1 MADGVPAAPSISPL
15 QALARGL
22 AGDLLLRILL
32 LALVALT
39 LAAPDRIGSYP
50 SLVDWRTVGTLLGLL
65 ILTKGIEL
73 SGWLPHLARRLVALM
88 SSERLLAL
96 LLVASTA
103 ALATVLTND
112 VALFVIVPLTLTLR
126 DTGVPLTRL
135 IVFEALAANAGS
147 VLTPVGNPQNLFL
160 WQLSHTSFAQFAWAM
175 LPLTL
180 LLLAPLLL
188 LTLLS
193 FSGRALHFPQRQ
205 AAAKTDRLQLLLS
218 LVLYL
223 PFLVLTDMHR
233 PLAALLVLAPLL
245 LARRGVLLR
254 IDWGLLLVFVLMFID
269 LRLLGALPPVKNL
282 IATINLDIAWHLY
295 ATAIAASQVV
305 SNVPAAILLAQYS
318 QDWKVIAYG
327 VNVGGF
333 GFMLGSLAN
342 IIALRMTPDRRAWI
356 VFHAYSLPFL
366 AVAAVLAWLVLRPS
380 GA

>member
-1 MADGVPAAPSISPL
+1 MSPL

-22 AGDLLLRILL
+22 AGDMLLRILL
-32 LALVALT
+32 VALVALT
-39 LAAPDRIGSYP
+39 LAAPDRLGSYP

-73 SGWLPHLARRLVALM
+73 SGWLPHVARRLVGLM

-96 LLVASTA
+96 LLVMSTA

-112 VALFVIVPLTLTLR
+112 VALFVIVPLTLTLK
-126 DTGVPLTRL
+126 DTGLPLTRL

-160 WQLSHTSFAQFAWAM
+160 WQLSHTSFAQFAWTM
-175 LPLTL
+175 LPLTVL
-180 LLLAPLLL
+180 LLIPLLL

-193 FSGRALHFPQRQ
+193 FSGRALQFPQRR
-205 AAAKTDRLQLLLS
+205 AAAKTDRLQLGLS
-218 LVLYL
+218 LALYL

-245 LARRGVLLR
+245 LARRSVLLR

-282 IATINLDIAWHLY
+282 IAAINLDIVWHLY
-295 ATAIAASQVV
+295 AASILASQVV

-318 QDWKVIAYG
+318 HDWKVIAYG

-356 VFHAYSLPFL
+356 VFHAYSVPFL
-366 AVAAVLAWLVLRPS
+366 AVAAVLAWLVLRQR

>member
-1 MADGVPAAPSISPL
+1 MPPL

-22 AGDLLLRILL
+22 AGDMLLRILL

-39 LAAPDRIGSYP
+39 LAAPDRLGSYP
-50 SLVDWRTVGTLLGLL
+50 SLVDWRTVATLLGLL

-73 SGWLPHLARRLVALM
+73 SGWLPHVARRLVTLM

-96 LLVASTA
+96 MLVLSTA

-160 WQLSHTSFAQFAWAM
+160 WQLSHTSFAEFAWTM
-175 LPLTL
+175 LPLTVL
-180 LLLAPLLL
+180 LLVPLLL
-188 LTLLS
+188 LTLLC
-193 FSGRALHFPQRQ
+193 FSSRALHFPQRQ
-205 AAAKTDRLQLLLS
+205 DAAKTDRLQLALS
-218 LVLYL
+218 LALYL
-223 PFLVLTDMHR
+223 PFLVLTDMDR

-245 LARRGVLLR
+245 IARRGVLLR
-254 IDWGLLLVFVLMFID
+254 VDWGLLLVFVLMFID
-269 LRLLGALPPVKNL
+269 LRLLGALPAVKQL
-282 IATINLDIAWHLY
+282 IGTIDVDIAWHLY
-295 ATAIAASQVV
+295 ATSILASQVI

-318 QDWKVIAYG
+318 NDWKVIAHG

-342 IIALRMTPDRRAWI
+342 IIALRMAPDRRAWI

-366 AVAAVLAWLVLRPS
+366 AVATVLAWLVLRQP

>member
-1 MADGVPAAPSISPL
+1 MADGVPAAPSMSPL

-22 AGDLLLRILL
+22 AGDMLLRILL
-32 LALVALT
+32 LALAALT
-39 LAAPDRIGSYP
+39 LAAPGRIGSYP

-126 DTGVPLTRL
+126 DTGLPLTRL

-160 WQLSHTSFAQFAWAM
+160 WQLSHTSFAQFAWTM

-205 AAAKTDRLQLLLS
+205 AAAKTDRLQLGLS
-218 LVLYL
+218 LALYL

-245 LARRGVLLR
+245 IARRGVLLR

-282 IATINLDIAWHLY
+282 IAAIDLDIAWHLY

-366 AVAAVLAWLVLRPS
+366 AVAAVLAWLVLRQP

>member
-1 MADGVPAAPSISPL
+1 MADGVPAAPTISPL
-15 QALARGL
+15 QALARSL

-32 LALVALT
+32 LALLALT
-39 LAAPDRIGSYP
+39 LAAPDQLDSYP
-50 SLVDWRTVGTLLGLL
+50 ALVDWRTVGTLLGLL
-65 ILTKGIEL
+65 VLTKGIEL
-73 SGWLPHLARRLVALM
+73 SGWLPHVARRLVALM
-88 SSERLLAL
+88 SNERRLAL
-96 LLVASTA
+96 LLVMSTA

-112 VALFVIVPLTLTLR
+112 VALFVVVPLTLTLR
-126 DTGVPLTRL
+126 ETGLPLTRL

-160 WQLSHTSFAQFAWAM
+160 WQLSHTGFAEFTWTM

-193 FSGRALHFPQRQ
+193 FSGRALHFPPQQ
-205 AAAKTDRLQLLLS
+205 AAAKTDRLQLGLS
-218 LVLYL
+218 LALYL

-245 LARRGVLLR
+245 LARRNVLLR

-269 LRLLGALPPVKNL
+269 LRLVGALPPVKNL
-282 IATINLDIAWHLY
+282 IAAIDLDVAWHLY
-295 ATAIAASQVV
+295 ATAIVASQGI

-318 QDWKVIAYG
+318 HDWKVIAYG

-366 AVAAVLAWLVLRPS
+366 AVAAVLAWLALRQP

>member
-1 MADGVPAAPSISPL
+1 MPPL
-15 QALARGL
+15 QALFRGL
-22 AGDLLLRILL
+22 ADDMLLRILL
-32 LALVALT
+32 LALLALT
-39 LAAPDRIGSYP
+39 LAMPQRIGSYP
-50 SLVDWRTVGTLLGLL
+50 SLVDWRTVGTLFGLL

-73 SGWLPHLARRLVALM
+73 SGWLPHVARRLLALV

-96 LLVASTA
+96 LLVMSTA

-112 VALFVIVPLTLTLR
+112 VALFVVVPLTLTLR
-126 DTGVPLTRL
+126 DTGLPLTRL

-160 WQLSHTSFAQFAWAM
+160 WQLSHAGFAEFTWTM
-175 LPLTL
+175 LPLAL
-180 LLLAPLLL
+180 VLLAPLAL

-193 FSGRALHFPQRQ
+193 FSGRSLHFKQRQ
-205 AAAKTDRLQLLLS
+205 DMAKTDRLQLVLS
-218 LVLYL
+218 LALYL
-223 PFLVLTDMHR
+223 PFLVLTDMQR
-233 PLAALLVLAPLL
+233 PLAALLVLTPLL

-269 LRLLGALPPVKNL
+269 LRLLGGLPPVQNL
-282 IATINLDIAWHLY
+282 IASINLGIAWHLY
-295 ATAIAASQVV
+295 ATAILASQVI

-318 QDWKVIAYG
+318 HDWKVIAYG

-342 IIALRMTPDRRAWI
+342 IIALRMAPDRRAWI

-366 AVAAVLAWLVLRPS
+366 AVATVLAWLALRQP
-380 GA
+380 GV

>member
-1 MADGVPAAPSISPL
+1 MADGVPAAPSLSPL

-22 AGDLLLRILL
+22 AGDMLLRILL

-39 LAAPDRIGSYP
+39 LAAPERLGAYP

-96 LLVASTA
+96 FLVLSTA

-112 VALFVIVPLTLTLR
+112 VALFVVVPLTLTLR

-160 WQLSHTSFAQFAWAM
+160 WQLSHTSFAQFAWTM

-180 LLLAPLLL
+180 LLLTPLLL

-193 FSGRALHFPQRQ
+193 FSGRALHFPQRR
-205 AAAKTDRLQLLLS
+205 AAAKTDRLQLVLS
-218 LVLYL
+218 LALYL

-233 PLAALLVLAPLL
+233 PLAALLVLTPLL
-245 LARRGVLLR
+245 IARRGVLMR

-269 LRLLGALPPVKNL
+269 LRLLGALPTVKSL
-282 IATINLDIAWHLY
+282 IGAIDLDIAWHLY
-295 ATAIAASQVV
+295 ATSILASQVI

-318 QDWKVIAYG
+318 PDWKVIAYG

-333 GFMLGSLAN
+333 GFMMGSLAN

-366 AVAAVLAWLVLRPS
+366 AVAAALAWLVLRQP

>member
-1 MADGVPAAPSISPL
+1 MVDGAPAAPSISPL
-15 QALARGL
+15 QALAKGL

-32 LALVALT
+32 LALLALT
-39 LAAPDRIGSYP
+39 TAAPDRLGSYAD
-50 SLVDWRTVGTLLGLL
+50 LVDWRTVGTLLGLL
-65 ILTKGIEL
+65 VLTKGIEL
-73 SGWLPHLARRLVALM
+73 SGWLPHVARRLVSLM
-88 SSERLLAL
+88 SSERRLAL
-96 LLVASTA
+96 LLVMSTA

-112 VALFVIVPLTLTLR
+112 VALFVVVPLTLTLR
-126 DTGVPLTRL
+126 ETGLPLTRL
-135 IVFEALAANAGS
+135 IIFEALAANAGS

-160 WQLSHTSFAQFAWAM
+160 WQLSHTGFAEFMWTM
-175 LPLTL
+175 LPLTVL
-180 LLLAPLLL
+180 LLVPLLL

-193 FSGRALHFPQRQ
+193 FSGRALYFPQQ
-205 AAAKTDRLQLLLS
+205 EAAAKTDRLQLALS
-218 LVLYL
+218 LALYL

-245 LARRGVLLR
+245 LARRSVLLR

-269 LRLLGALPPVKNL
+269 LRLVGALPPVKNL
-282 IATINLDIAWHLY
+282 IAAIDLDVTWHLY
-295 ATAIAASQVV
+295 VTAILASQAI

-318 QDWKVIAYG
+318 HDWKVIAYG

-366 AVAAVLAWLVLRPS
+366 AVAAVLAWLVLRQP